1 MFSIYYVDTKSYF
14 NQTSFDLGNALNLAT
29 RKNAKLEKLYISK
42 KVNPIT
48 HPSKYYIR
56 YEKYGDWKIKCNH
69 GHRFFF
75 VLSL

>member
-42 KVNPIT
+42 KVNP
-48 HPSKYYIR
+48 SKYYIR

-69 GHRFFF
+69 GHRFFL